1 MKERWPL
8 LLVVMVAIVAF
19 GPVLWNGAGFSL
31 PDDLHAAQLRCCGFR
46 PLVALSY
53 QFNALVG
60 GWMATNLT
68 LHILAA
74 LLVLGI
80 AKNTA
85 AACIFAA
92 HPLATDAVASVSGRS
107 GQILAIAVLASVW
120 AFRRFHVERRWIV
133 AAGLVLIVMAGGFV
147 PSYWDGLRLGEFVP
161 HVRQMAAMTGGY
173 LVPRLFVPVGLSA
186 DPGIT
191 YSLGREIIG
200 WLTLPLAAPML
211 PYFLLP
217 LPDLLFEHRAYLTLA
232 WFSILAVRLLTRMP
246 KVSVV
251 AIMMVFI
258 VLSNERVKVYS
269 SPVAAMEDAMWQ
281 APNKARI
288 RVNLAYAYGQ
298 LNRLEDAERELE
310 LAVQLDPDL
319 GMAWKNLAAVRLFR
333 GNIQG
338 AMRIFEQKQGKLEP

>member
-1 MKERWPL
+1 ML
-8 LLVVMVAIVAF
+8 IAVVAIAAF
-19 GPVLWNGAGFSL
+19 GPVLWNGAGFST
-31 PDDLHAAQLRCCGFR
+31 PDDLHAAQLTCCGFR

-53 QFNALVG
+53 QFNALFG
-60 GWMATNLT
+60 GWMATNLA

-80 AKNTA
+80 SRNTA

-107 GQILAIAVLASVW
+107 GQILAITVLASAW
-120 AFRRFHVERRWIV
+120 AFRRFHVERRWSV
-133 AAGLVLIVMAGGFV
+133 AAGLVLIVLAGGFV

-161 HVRQMAAMTGGY
+161 HVRRMAAMTGGY

-186 DPGIT
+186 DPGIS

-200 WLTLPLAAPML
+200 WLTLPLTAPMI

-217 LPDLLFEHRAYLTLA
+217 LPDLLFEHRAYLTVA
-232 WFSILAVRLLTRMP
+232 WFSILAGWLMARMP
-246 KVSVV
+246 KVSVI
-251 AIMMVFI
+251 AILAFI

-269 SPVAAMEDAMWQ
+269 SPVTAMEDAMMQ
-281 APNKARI
+281 APGKARI

-310 LAVQLDPDL
+310 LAVQLEPDL

-333 GNIQG
+333 GDIQG
-338 AMRIFEQKQGKLEP
+338 AMRIFEQQQGKLEP